1 MAKRGIRFDKADQI
15 ARFDRGE
22 IKGKAVRTD
31 EGYIRAD
38 AVVTRTGVFLYRQA
52 DGSVRR
58 ELRHPDDVFAKAS
71 LDSMRMIPI
80 TNGHPS
86 RLVTSDNAKE
96 LQIGAVGENIYP
108 DGRFV
113 MAPLQITTKDGIGA
127 IDGGRKE
134 LSLGY
139 TVQVTEEAGTYD
151 GEPYTHR
158 QRNIRYNHLS
168 LVDSARAGGAARLNL
183 DAEDAI
189 QADPSETRI
198 DAMDPKLKIVTLDGI
213 DYQASPEVAKA
224 LEKAMARADQAEAD
238 LKTKTTAF
246 DKLEAERDDLKGKL
260 AKFDGDDAKKARK
273 DEMQAAVRERI
284 ALERNAARILEGD
297 ALAKVPTMDDR
308 DVRVAMIKAK
318 APDAN
323 LDGKSDDY
331 IAARLDGILEAL
343 PKDKKSAV
351 ASQRETTTTKV
362 DGERKGD
369 AGDMVADL
377 NKHISDLWKPKSA
390 A

>member
-1 MAKRGIRFDKADQI
+1 
-15 ARFDRGE
+15 
-22 IKGKAVRTD
+22 
-31 EGYIRAD
+31 
-38 AVVTRTGVFLYRQA
+38 
-52 DGSVRR
+52 
-58 ELRHPDDVFAKAS
+58 
-71 LDSMRMIPI
+71 
-80 TNGHPS
+80 
-86 RLVTSDNAKE
+86 
-96 LQIGAVGENIYP
+96 
-108 DGRFV
+108 
-113 MAPLQITTKDGIGA
+113 
-127 IDGGRKE
+127 
-134 LSLGY
+134 
-139 TVQVTEEAGTYD
+139 
-151 GEPYTHR
+151 
-158 QRNIRYNHLS
+158 
-168 LVDSARAGGAARLNL
+168 
-183 DAEDAI
+183 
-189 QADPSETRI
+189 
-198 DAMDPKLKIVTLDGI
+198 MDPKLKIVTLDGI